1 MGRAESMIKRSFKR
15 ELFVCFVLVALL
27 PLLISDF
34 SLLRVF
40 KAKLSK
46 DYEKDA
52 MEQMKN
58 IEENVVDFLNQMD
71 RTLESLTRSHTILT
85 GITETDSWLRCI

>member
-71 RTLESLTRSHTILT
+71 RTLESLTRSH
-85 GITETDSWLRCI
+85 